1 MQNIATCQRGQA
13 SRFACTLHPLPL
25 GVKESP
31 AACAEASRMR
41 GVPRR
46 GTGEGRCAGDWC
58 DGSDPHC
65 RLLGRGGAGGGSR
78 APSGSPWART
88 SYSVCIGGCRRA
100 PLRPPGYTLPASVH
114 LTRVAFALAAEG
126 RSVLYGVLAGML
138 PALALVVRAGRN
150 QGWHKTSQTRLGGG
164 GIMLCLQLQCSQP
177 HCPLARAYTTRSTC
191 SRHRWQWGFGGD
203 CHPGN

>member
-1 MQNIATCQRGQA
+1 MHVHCTTC
-13 SRFACTLHPLPL
+13 P
-25 GVKESP
+25 
-31 AACAEASRMR
+31 
-41 GVPRR
+41 
-46 GTGEGRCAGDWC
+46 W
-58 DGSDPHC
+58 GSSN
-65 RLLGRGGAGGGSR
+65 RLLRAQKQVECEAYRDEAQERAAAQATGAMARTPTAVCWAGGGGSR

-100 PLRPPGYTLPASVH
+100 PLRPPGYTLPGPVH